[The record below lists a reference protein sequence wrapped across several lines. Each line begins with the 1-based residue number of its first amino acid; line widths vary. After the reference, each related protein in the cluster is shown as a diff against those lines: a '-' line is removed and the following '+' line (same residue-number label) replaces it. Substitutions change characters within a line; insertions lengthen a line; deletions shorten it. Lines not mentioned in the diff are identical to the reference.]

1 VDPSLERLQQFVTSG
16 LQTVMR
22 LDALE
27 SSHPISILVN
37 HPDEIGELFNDIS
50 YKKGFSEFFKCSLT
64 HELILTICKYVT
76 DRSRNYSYVGQFY
89 R

>member
-27 SSHPISILVN
+27 SSHPISVLVN
-37 HPDEIGELFNDIS
+37 HPDEIGELFDDIS
-50 YKKGFSEFFKCSLT
+50 YKKGV
-64 HELILTICKYVT
+64 ELFPNTK
-76 DRSRNYSYVGQFY
+76 
-89 R
+89 